1 MLNGVILRN
10 NSELKYNGENINE
23 LKLFETLG
31 IEDNIE
37 IVGFKGN
44 IKNIPKILEKVDLI
58 KDNCCDGCI
67 IQLMDAT
74 AIAGKKHLFHGVIH
88 AILAFKR
95 GTNLANDLGIEIVLR
110 TSAQR
115 QISKALDVLGLKEK
129 QMDIA
134 IVLVNCPDYFIEEL
148 SEIFIRDD
156 IVLKPNLSILKE
168 IYNIPEE
175 ELAIMAVDDILID
188 RTSALIVEL

>member
-1 MLNGVILRN
+1 MRN

-74 AIAGKKHLFHGVIH
+74 AIAGK
-88 AILAFKR
+88 
-95 GTNLANDLGIEIVLR
+95 
-110 TSAQR
+110 
-115 QISKALDVLGLKEK
+115 
-129 QMDIA
+129 
-134 IVLVNCPDYFIEEL
+134 
-148 SEIFIRDD
+148 
-156 IVLKPNLSILKE
+156 
-168 IYNIPEE
+168 NICFME
-175 ELAIMAVDDILID
+175 
-188 RTSALIVEL
+188 